1 MVPVS
6 ALATSLD
13 PLSAGMSPV
22 NMALVLIMGW
32 ALGATVS
39 PMSGTSLVVGGLTG
53 RSPTAVGVANLPF
66 SIPVA
71 ASVVLY
77 MAFH

>member
-1 MVPVS
+1 
-6 ALATSLD
+6 
-13 PLSAGMSPV
+13 MSPV